1 MSEAA
6 LTPLRGGPLVTAT
19 VGIAVLTAMTVLDST
34 IANVALSTIA
44 GNLGVAVSQG
54 TWVITFFGV
63 ANAVA
68 IPLTGWLARRMGEVR
83 LYFVASALFV
93 LSSFLCGISSSLG
106 MLIFFR
112 LLQGVAAGPILPL
125 SQSLL
130 LACYPPEKRGI
141 AAEGVGGP
149 AVRVRQPAAVA
160 PHDAGLVHACT
171 EQGNVLF
178 FADQLFPVSARPDM
192 DLCPAVIWHGQH
204 CFGHRSKI
212 AAAVLR
218 HGNGKHLSVLPF
230 CFYASI
236 VYLLPCRKSTKFV

>member
-1 MSEAA
+1 MSEIA

-68 IPLTGWLARRMGEVR
+68 IPLTGWLARRLGEVR
-83 LYFVASALFV
+83 LYFAASALFV

-112 LLQGVAAGPILPL
+112 LVQGVSAGPILPL

-130 LACYPPEKRGI
+130 LACYPPEKRGL
-141 AAEGVGGP
+141 A
-149 AVRVRQPAAVA
+149 
-160 PHDAGLVHACT
+160 
-171 EQGNVLF
+171 
-178 FADQLFPVSARPDM
+178 
-192 DLCPAVIWHGQH
+192 
-204 CFGHRSKI
+204 
-212 AAAVLR
+212 
-218 HGNGKHLSVLPF
+218 
-230 CFYASI
+230 
-236 VYLLPCRKSTKFV
+236 